1 MIPFSFNPIQSRK
14 KPKAPDQG
22 CEVVTFNR
30 EPVNVFAADVRQCEA
45 HWHAAAEFIC
55 ILKGSFAIGVDGNS
69 KTYHSGGMVFL
80 APNKIHSLQSKTA
93 NSRLLTVQFSPLLFQ
108 QLTGDVSFNYGVKS
122 FEHQSEKDRSVW
134 DAMLD
139 LASEYVTD
147 LDTISFSHMSLIY
160 RLLANI
166 ERVSEVIN
174 LTQNSVR
181 DNDDELIKTCLT
193 YIDSHYMEPLTLTD
207 IAERSGLSYH
217 YVSRMF
223 KRVCGF
229 NFKDY
234 LTFIRV
240 SKALPLLCDTTF
252 PITDIAHKCGF
263 SEHKLLIAAFRK
275 YYDQTPTAFRKKYN
289 GGYNDTSS
297 NLDLINVPMA
307 TALSS
312 FPLQR

>member
-1 MIPFSFNPIQSRK
+1 MIPFSFNPIHSRQ
-14 KPKAPDQG
+14 KPRALELG

-55 ILKGSFAIGVDGNS
+55 ILKGSFTISVDGS
-69 KTYHSGGMVFL
+69 SEVYQSGGMVFL
-80 APNKIHSLQSKTA
+80 APNKIHSLQSQVA

-108 QLTGDVSFNYGVKS
+108 QLSGEVSFNYSVKG
-122 FEHQSEKDRSVW
+122 FEHYSGKDKCVW
-134 DAMLD
+134 ESMLE
-139 LASEYVTD
+139 LASEYVAE
-147 LDTISFSHMSLIY
+147 LETISFSHMSLIY

-166 ERVSEVIN
+166 ERVSEIVN
-174 LTQNSVR
+174 LTQNSAR
-181 DNDDELIKTCLT
+181 DNDDELIKSCLT

-207 IAERSGLSYH
+207 IAEHSGLSYH

-263 SEHKLLIAAFRK
+263 SEHKLLIVAFRK
-275 YYDQTPTAFRKKYN
+275 YYDQTPTEFRKKYN
-289 GGYNDTSS
+289 AGYSETNSH
-297 NLDLINVPMA
+297 LDLVNVPMA
-307 TALSS
+307 EALAS
-312 FPLQR
+312 FR